1 MIFISLMVVVAAPIF
16 LFALPET
23 KGVSLEDMGPLFG
36 EEREQEEAPVIE
48 VVLSAH
54 EAGAK
59 KDMA

>member
-1 MIFISLMVVVAAPIF
+1 MVVVAAPIF